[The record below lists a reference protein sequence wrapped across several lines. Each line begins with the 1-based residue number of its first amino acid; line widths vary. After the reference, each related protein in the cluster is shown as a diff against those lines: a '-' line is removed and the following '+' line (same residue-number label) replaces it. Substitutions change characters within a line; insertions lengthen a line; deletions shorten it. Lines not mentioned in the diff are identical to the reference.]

1 MSAYERENEYI
12 RLLSEREHTVKELA
26 TRLFVSEPTVRRD
39 IVELKKKELVICK
52 RGLVTLKTSSPD
64 KRIPMF
70 IRDLEHPEEKQ
81 EIAAKAVNLIK
92 DGYVVMLDASTTAYC
107 LVPYLARFKNLF
119 VITNGAKTAIAL
131 AAMGIRTLCVGGEI
145 TLESFSY
152 VGTDAERTLRSY
164 NADIAFFSCRGLTA
178 EGLATDNSILE
189 NSIRR
194 IMMSNSTRSF
204 LLCNRSKFGNKYLH
218 TLCDV
223 QEIDGVISDRPL

>member
-1 MSAYERENEYI
+1 MGAYERENEYI
-12 RLLSEREHTVKELA
+12 RLLSEREYTVKELA

-39 IVELKKKELVICK
+39 IAELKKKELVLCK

-70 IRDLEHPEEKQ
+70 IRDLEQPEAKQ
-81 EIAAKAVNLIK
+81 EIAAKAANLIK
-92 DGYVVMLDASTTAYC
+92 DGYVVMLDASTTTYC
-107 LVPYLARFKNLF
+107 LVPYLSRFKNLF

-131 AAMGIRTLCVGGEI
+131 AAMGIKTLCVGGEI

-164 NADIAFFSCRGLTA
+164 NADIAFFSCRGLTE

-194 IMMSNSTRSF
+194 IMISNSTRSF
-204 LLCNRSKFGNKYLH
+204 LLCDRSKFGNKYLH

-223 QEIDGVISDRPL
+223 QEIDGVISEK